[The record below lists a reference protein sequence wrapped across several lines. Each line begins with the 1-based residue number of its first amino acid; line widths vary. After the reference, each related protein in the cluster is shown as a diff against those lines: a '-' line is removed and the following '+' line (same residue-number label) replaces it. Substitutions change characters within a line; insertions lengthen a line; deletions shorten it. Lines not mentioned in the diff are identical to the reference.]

1 MLHSSRQQGVSSR
14 NCSSPRRFLF
24 GLSAATTRVM
34 ATTLMILTLASTS
47 LADITTI
54 YWTGNENRWGGGN
67 LTPTADDNFSTAPGG
82 TTYQK
87 VSEAERYHHVYDLS
101 PAGAMAGSN
110 YGVLMNRKNNTI
122 ESMVL
127 VGNSGAGFTF
137 DTAAANSTGL
147 LLNGNVTV
155 SGGTHV
161 FNNAGG
167 IEMKLGTTPTI
178 DVAGASQLLWKIP
191 LTPDS
196 TTERGMTKTGDGV
209 LAIAGIYD
217 YTGLTNIESGAF
229 GVDDAAASLAGDLH
243 FVSGSQLLFNDTY
256 TLTVAGDVTF
266 EDFGVA
272 NLFGLDS
279 SVDLGAYTLI
289 DGNVDFT
296 NIGNVGFANAYDLG
310 AGKLAYFEQGS
321 LVLNVVPEPSSFV
334 LAGFGLTALLIF
346 RRRRGRR

>member
-1 MLHSSRQQGVSSR
+1 MFHWSRQRWVSSR
-14 NCSSPRRFLF
+14 NWSSPRRFLF
-24 GLSAATTRVM
+24 GLSAATTSVF

-87 VSEAERYHHVYDLS
+87 VSESERYHHVYDRS
-101 PAGAMAGSN
+101 PAGAMARPN

-167 IEMKLGTTPTI
+167 IVMKLGTTPTI
-178 DVAGASQLLWKIP
+178 DVADDSQLLWKIP

-196 TTERGMTKTGDGV
+196 TTERGMTKRGDGV

-229 GVDDAAASLAGDLH
+229 GVYDAAASLAGDLD
-243 FVSGSQLLFNDTY
+243 FAAGSKLIFSTF

-266 EDFGVA
+266 GSLGVA
-272 NLFGLDS
+272 DLLGLNS
-279 SVDLGAYTLI
+279 SVSLGTYTLI
-289 DGNVDFT
+289 DGDVDFT
-296 NIGNVGFANAYDLG
+296 NISNVGLANAYDLG
-310 AGKLAYFEQGS
+310 GGKLAYFEQGS
-321 LVLNVVPEPSSFV
+321 LLLNVVPEPSSFV
-334 LAGFGLTALLIF
+334 LAGLGLTALLIF
-346 RRRRGRR
+346 RRRRSRR